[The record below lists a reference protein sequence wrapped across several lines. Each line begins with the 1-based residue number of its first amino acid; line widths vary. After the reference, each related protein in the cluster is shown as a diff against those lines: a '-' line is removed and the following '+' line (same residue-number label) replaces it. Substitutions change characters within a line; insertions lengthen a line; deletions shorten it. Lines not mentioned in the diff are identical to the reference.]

1 MYYNGAPRPN
11 WQIGNGLNYFGISV
25 LTSIGNDGSVQSNP
39 GLTVAQTLSIDTKV
53 DDGLPMTGT
62 VTASYLNTN
71 AYVWAGSSNTNA
83 MSKSTTA
90 LA

>member
-39 GLTVAQTLSIDTKV
+39 GLKLHRPSASIQK
-53 DDGLPMTGT
+53 LMM
-62 VTASYLNTN
+62 
-71 AYVWAGSSNTNA
+71 AYQ
-83 MSKSTTA
+83 
-90 LA
+90 